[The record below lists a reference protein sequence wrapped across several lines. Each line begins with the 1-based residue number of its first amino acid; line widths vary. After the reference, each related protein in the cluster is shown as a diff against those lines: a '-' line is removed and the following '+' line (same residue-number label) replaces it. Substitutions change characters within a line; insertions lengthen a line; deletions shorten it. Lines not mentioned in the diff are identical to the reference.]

1 VKYKLALFM
10 AHVCDFCSSVMLDLN
25 YSQSIFIDCKCSTSV
40 KRQLPTKALAI
51 SQVARYSH
59 THST

>member
-1 VKYKLALFM
+1 M